1 MTKQILLSL
10 LNCSWQWMLLSGLI
24 WFVVTRFR
32 RSNTTV
38 HLLWLLSLLSLPIL
52 FGLNQF
58 VPALS
63 IGGNPVPELV
73 EAKPINVSGLAAL
86 TIDLPEI
93 SSAESDTQSK
103 NQLFAD
109 GKSFVDWAKT
119 DLLLYLWAIGALA
132 MLVRFM
138 FGLYRIYQLRHSA
151 VVADD
156 SYQAI
161 CERLVRHLR
170 IKRQVTVCFS
180 DQVASPISFGWLS
193 PLILIPRKL
202 NLEQFELVAAHEL
215 AHVQRLDW
223 LTNLF
228 SHLVGV
234 IFFFH
239 PIYHLLNRELV
250 HLRERICDDWVIQL
264 TGARKNY
271 AQCLLD
277 LVRHKDRAVP
287 LALSLNQPSQLESRI
302 DSILKSN
309 RRLDVQ
315 LKPRLQLMAAT
326 LLLTCLPLLA
336 MAQLV
341 PLKTFQISLF
351 AQTPEKSEK
360 AVDKTEKKQVMEKAK
375 DGKMDGKQYKDDSRI
390 KVKDPALFEQSEEN
404 KIFSGPQPGEKLPS
418 LMVTGI
424 DGKLDGQTYAI
435 TAEADGKPLVLFLQ
449 DTNGVGVKG
458 LVNVFELLLKIDAF
472 QKRDSKATGAEKA
485 NEGLQIGVVFL
496 ADNLDTLPEWAHN
509 MLNEEIPNEIL
520 TGISPDGREGPGSYG
535 LNRNVAQTVL
545 IAKDG
550 KVLHNFAFT
559 QPMLYSD
566 PHFLGAVA
574 DAIGADAPALEKW
587 LNDDAAKRRY
597 EKNVKAAI
605 IKEIDDTSGGAHNW
619 LELRNLTDN
628 ELNLKGWTVEIDTTE
643 LDTKEKLTQFTNTD
657 NELNLKGW
665 TVEIDTT
672 ELDAERWLIR
682 FKEDVKLPANGFLLL
697 DAESLKKLGVTLEE
711 GEKLLN
717 EKKDNAQTMRKE
729 RWIVGAKGSIL
740 RSNDDAHWEE
750 GEKLLNEKKDNAQTM
765 RKERWIVGAKGPI
778 LRSNDDAQMM
788 RRERRYENRRQVEV
802 KDPTSFGTSKEK
814 PLFSGPQ
821 AGEKLPPLMA
831 TGIRGRTKGKTFD
844 FIAKT
849 NEGKPL
855 ILFLQDGNGA
865 GLEGLYDIS
874 RMIAKIANESKQ
886 ELHISVVF
894 LGDDPDALKQK
905 VGGVASGIAK
915 NGYKNLQFGISPDGR
930 EGPGSYGLNRN
941 VSQTILIAKDGKV
954 LHNFAFTQ
962 PTGYAD
968 SHVLGAIAQVIGADP
983 ASVEKW
989 LNEASPDEERMQG
1002 DRRRMGREG
1011 ARKSEQDRSLEE
1023 LVKQFD
1029 KDGDGKLNKEEGTAM
1044 RRTLVNRESQN
1055 RYRRENVEVKNPTE
1069 FKKVQGATLFSG
1081 PQPGEKLPPLMAKGI
1096 NGDVKDKIYD
1106 VIAKAGGQPL
1116 VLFLQDESGLG
1127 LRGLVGIS
1135 RLLAQIVEKSEQK
1148 MHISAVF
1155 LGDTPDT
1162 VENQA
1167 SRLVSHIPSGVLLSI
1182 SQDGREGPGSY
1193 GLNRSVA
1200 QTVIIAKD
1208 GKVLH
1213 NFAFTQP
1220 MLRPDPYLLG
1230 AVGEAIG
1237 VKPATL
1243 EKLLNEKG
1251 LVIKINNPTVS
1262 DKMGKMLLNGTVV
1275 QFDEMGSRF
1284 SDLPEEQKSML
1295 TIQSGRD
1302 VPHEQIVKVM
1312 DIAKE
1317 AGIDKIGFAIDS
1329 AEGERMQ
1336 RGDTSEETRALIRLL
1351 REMVEKGEITG
1362 EEARE

>member
-1 MTKQILLSL
+1 MSKQILLSL
-10 LNCSWQWMLLSGLI
+10 LNCSWQWMLLGGLT
-24 WFVVTRFR
+24 WFITSRLFHR
-32 RSNTTV
+32 KHRSNTTV

-86 TIDLPEI
+86 TTDLPEI
-93 SSAESDTQSK
+93 PSVESDTQSK
-103 NQLFAD
+103 NQLFAG

-119 DLLLYLWAIGALA
+119 DLLLCVWAIGALT
-132 MLVRFM
+132 MLIRFL
-138 FGLYRIYQLRHSA
+138 FGLYRIHQLRRSA
-151 VVADD
+151 VMAAD

-161 CERLVRHLR
+161 CERLMRHLR
-170 IKRQVTVCFS
+170 IKRPVTVCFS
-180 DQVASPISFGWLS
+180 DRVMSPISFGWLS
-193 PLILIPRKL
+193 PHILIPRKL

-239 PIYHLLNRELV
+239 PIYHFLNRELV
-250 HLRERICDDWVIQL
+250 RVRERICDDWVIQL

-277 LVRHKDRAVP
+277 LVRHEDRTVS

-302 DSILKSN
+302 DSILKNN
-309 RRLDVQ
+309 RQLDVK
-315 LKPRLQLMAAT
+315 LKPRLRLIAAT
-326 LLLTCLPLLA
+326 LVLTCLPLLA

-341 PLKTFQISLF
+341 PLKTFQVSLF
-351 AQTPEKSEK
+351 AQTPQKSEK
-360 AVDKTEKKQVMEKAK
+360 VVDKTEKKQVMEKAK
-375 DGKMDGKQYKDDSRI
+375 DGKMDGKQYKDDLRI

-424 DGKLDGQTYAI
+424 DGEFDGQTYDI
-435 TAEADGKPLVLFLQ
+435 TAETDGKPHVLFLQ

-458 LVNVFELLLKIDAF
+458 LVKVFELLLQIDAF
-472 QKRDSKATGAEKA
+472 QKATGAEKS

-496 ADNLDTLPEWAHN
+496 ANNLDTLPEWAYD
-509 MLNEEIPNEIL
+509 MLTKEIPNEVLIGL
-520 TGISPDGREGPGSYG
+520 SPDGREGPGNYG

-566 PHFLGAVA
+566 PYFLGAVA
-574 DAIGADAPALEKW
+574 DGIGADAPALEKW
-587 LNDDAAKRRY
+587 LN
-597 EKNVKAAI
+597 
-605 IKEIDDTSGGAHNW
+605 
-619 LELRNLTDN
+619 
-628 ELNLKGWTVEIDTTE
+628 
-643 LDTKEKLTQFTNTD
+643 
-657 NELNLKGW
+657 
-665 TVEIDTT
+665 
-672 ELDAERWLIR
+672 
-682 FKEDVKLPANGFLLL
+682 
-697 DAESLKKLGVTLEE
+697 EE
-711 GEKLLN
+711 GKWLTGDEITN
-717 EKKDNAQTMRKE
+717 
-729 RWIVGAKGSIL
+729 
-740 RSNDDAHWEE
+740 
-750 GEKLLNEKKDNAQTM
+750 
-765 RKERWIVGAKGPI
+765 
-778 LRSNDDAQMM
+778 
-788 RRERRYENRRQVEV
+788 
-802 KDPTSFGTSKEK
+802 PTS
-814 PLFSGPQ
+814 
-821 AGEKLPPLMA
+821 A
-831 TGIRGRTKGKTFD
+831 T
-844 FIAKT
+844 
-849 NEGKPL
+849 
-855 ILFLQDGNGA
+855 
-865 GLEGLYDIS
+865 
-874 RMIAKIANESKQ
+874 
-886 ELHISVVF
+886 
-894 LGDDPDALKQK
+894 
-905 VGGVASGIAK
+905 
-915 NGYKNLQFGISPDGR
+915 
-930 EGPGSYGLNRN
+930 
-941 VSQTILIAKDGKV
+941 
-954 LHNFAFTQ
+954 
-962 PTGYAD
+962 
-968 SHVLGAIAQVIGADP
+968 
-983 ASVEKW
+983 VEKW
-989 LNEASPDEERMQG
+989 LNEASADEERMQG
-1002 DRRRMGREG
+1002 NRRRMNREG

-1029 KDGDGKLNKEEGTAM
+1029 KDGDGKLNEEEGMAM
-1044 RRTLVNRESQN
+1044 RRALVNQESEKRQESQN
-1055 RYRRENVEVKNPTE
+1055 RYQSENVEVKNPTE
-1069 FKKVQGATLFSG
+1069 FKKGQGATLFSG

-1096 NGDVKDKIYD
+1096 NGDVKDKTYD

-1167 SRLVSHIPSGVLLSI
+1167 SRLVSHIPSGVLLGI

-1220 MLRPDPYLLG
+1220 MLRPNPYLLG

-1237 VKPATL
+1237 IKPATL

-1262 DKMGKMLLNGTVV
+1262 DKMGKMLLNGTVI
-1275 QFDEMGSRF
+1275 QFDEMGSRLR
-1284 SDLPEEQKSML
+1284 DLPKERKSML

-1336 RGDTSEETRALIRLL
+1336 RGDTSEEARALMRLL
-1351 REMVEKGEITG
+1351 REMLEKGEITG
-1362 EEARE
+1362 EEARERYEKAFPRSKED